1 MAYIELDLNEGNSD
15 FSIPV
20 PAGMYRVRI
29 NDSEIEYSKSEK
41 NPGKPLVK
49 WTLCVLSPEVVNDP
63 ISGEDVRT
71 AGRLL
76 FRRTPAWEGAAGFLR
91 DLVRAA
97 GGNLQQLGFDTADL
111 HGREMDVLVGIKE
124 YKGQQQSEVERF
136 FPVSKQSELRHAN
149 PRRTPPPQRRP
160 LKETSE
166 DMPPPPVDED
176 DLPFARADRWTEL
189 PSALTKRIL

>member
-1 MAYIELDLNEGNSD
+1 MAYIELDMSGEND
-15 FSIPV
+15 FGTAIP
-20 PAGMYRVRI
+20 PGMYRVRI

-49 WTLCVLSPEVVNDP
+49 WTFCVLSPEVMKDP
-63 ISGEDVRT
+63 MTGEEVKT

-97 GGNLQQLGFDTADL
+97 GGNLNQLGFDTADL
-111 HGREMDVLVGIKE
+111 HGREMEVMVGMRE
-124 YKGQQQSEVERF
+124 YRGQQQSEVERF
-136 FPVSKQSELRHAN
+136 YPVHKQQEFPHAN

-166 DMPPPPVDED
+166 NIPPPADEE
-176 DLPFARADRWTEL
+176 DLPF
-189 PSALTKRIL
+189 